1 MTSPTVQNDLLQI
14 SASTNRAYA
23 ANSKVG
29 DSNLGKDAFL
39 RLMIEQMKSQDPSNP
54 TDNSQMITQTAQF
67 TQVEQ
72 LQELNKN
79 MTTMNSYTQL
89 NNVMDRYV
97 ELKDPKGGPALTLGV
112 VSEVRVNGNDV
123 SVVLNGQP
131 DTTYPLSLVTKF
143 RDACS
148 TDPLTKPVKY
158 TPPNATANSEKYRG
172 LLNQYQLPA
181 TGNSTAS
188 TASST
193 SSTTK

>member
-1 MTSPTVQNDLLQI
+1 MTSPTVQNQLNQI
-14 SASTNRAYA
+14 NSSASKAYA
-23 ANSKVG
+23 AQSKVG

-72 LQELNKN
+72 LQNLNKN

-97 ELKDPKGGPALTLGV
+97 ELKDANGGASITKGV

-143 RDACS
+143 RDAVQG
-148 TDPLTKPVKY
+148 DPIEKPTVY
-158 TPPNATANSEKYRG
+158 TPAKTATVNKDNYRG
-172 LLNQYQLPA
+172 LL
-181 TGNSTAS
+181 GN
-188 TASST
+188 
-193 SSTTK
+193 

>member
-1 MTSPTVQNDLLQI
+1 MTSPTVQNQMLGI
-14 SASTNRAYA
+14 AASTSQAYA

-39 RLMIEQMKSQDPSNP
+39 RLMIEQMKNQDPSTP

-89 NNVMDRYV
+89 NNIMDRYV
-97 ELKDPKGGPALTLGV
+97 EVKDAQGGASITKGV

-131 DTTYPLSLVTKF
+131 DTTYPLALVTKF
-143 RDACS
+143 RDAV
-148 TDPLTKPVKY
+148 TGDPIEKPVVY
-158 TPPNATANSEKYRG
+158 TPANATTVNKDKYRG
-172 LLNQYQLPA
+172 LL
-181 TGNSTAS
+181 GN
-188 TASST
+188 
-193 SSTTK
+193 

>member
-1 MTSPTVQNDLLQI
+1 MTSPAIQNDLLQI
-14 SASTNRAYA
+14 SSSTNRAYA

-97 ELKDPKGGPALTLGV
+97 ELADAKGGASITKGV

-131 DTTYPLSLVTKF
+131 DTTYPLSLVSKF
-143 RDACS
+143 RDAVQG
-148 TDPLTKPVKY
+148 DPLTKPVVY
-158 TPPNATANSEKYRG
+158 TPEKATVNKSNYRG
-172 LLNQYQLPA
+172 LL
-181 TGNSTAS
+181 GG
-188 TASST
+188 
-193 SSTTK
+193 

>member
-1 MTSPTVQNDLLQI
+1 MTSPVAAEQLRSI
-14 SASTNRAYA
+14 GASTNAAYA

-67 TQVEQ
+67 TQIEQ
-72 LQELNKN
+72 LQEMNKN
-79 MTTMNSYTQL
+79 LTSMNSYTQL
-89 NNVMDRYV
+89 NNIMDRYV
-97 ELKDPKGGPALTLGV
+97 EMKDPEGTAKVTMGV

-131 DTTYPLSLVTKF
+131 DKTYPLSLVTKY

-148 TDPLTKPVKY
+148 TDPINAPVTY
-158 TPPNATANSEKYRG
+158 MPENATTSSDKYRG
-172 LLNQYQLPA
+172 LL
-181 TGNSTAS
+181 GGS
-188 TASST
+188 
-193 SSTTK
+193 